1 MLPGSLAKNLC
12 FTNFYSTVSFVA
24 EDDWSFQYLPDD
36 GIPIGSSLLIVSPPN
51 GTWIKVLYNGKIGWV
66 NWNYLEE
73 IWDECG

>member
-1 MLPGSLAKNLC
+1 MNPDSLAKNLC
-12 FTNFYSTVSFVA
+12 FTNFYSTVNKVHKH
-24 EDDWSFQYLPDD
+24 LPDD